1 MPSPGRSLLGGFLM
15 GLANLVPGVSG
26 GTMILAVGL
35 YDEFIGSL
43 ADLVRLR
50 FSRRALGFLGLMG
63 LGAVAALVSLAG
75 PAVYLVTEARWVAYS
90 LFIGMTLGGVPLIW
104 RLCQPLRP
112 PVFLAA
118 AVMLLLMARLAF
130 GSDMTQL
137 QASTPV
143 IELARPERMAIAGAL
158 AASSM
163 ILPGVSGSYLLLILG
178 LYDLV
183 VGSLSSS
190 ALREDPAGSMTVL
203 APVALGAALGI
214 GLLSTALRSLL
225 ARWSAASHGALLG
238 LLLGAVLGLYPFQEA
253 VYPELVPRGTRSA
266 ILLVAA
272 GSTPEE
278 ARERYPSVP
287 AETDLAALIEDLEA
301 AGVSPTRSSL
311 KTRGSRSATFKP
323 SATQVAEA
331 LALVL
336 AGFLLTRRLGRGER
350 ADQGG

>member
-130 GSDMTQL
+130 GSGMTQL

-143 IELARPERMAIAGAL
+143 LIFAGAL

-287 AETDLAALIEDLEA
+287 AETDLAALIEDLED